1 MPKLEVAAD
10 SVYNVCNYIQYVHSW
25 RLHHRSLQ
33 ASIHNQ
39 HPWSLLHCIVMQLS
53 SVVLSLYHLPP
64 CMYLFLETLHCLQRM
79 VEGLSQLEH
88 LDLSESEVLYM
99 SVALGHSFITTPRMS
114 YVNVMCFSF
123 QQISDTSVR
132 QAAFHCPLL
141 VSVNL
146 SGCPQVS
153 SNMSLWDHL

>member
-1 MPKLEVAAD
+1 MYLHTVCTQLVTASPLIAGQHTQPTSMVFTVLHCNATFICCTITISLSPLYVRICFLKLCREWWM
-10 SVYNVCNYIQYVHSW
+10 VYHSW
-25 RLHHRSLQ
+25 STWTCQSLRYCTC
-33 ASIHNQ
+33 
-39 HPWSLLHCIVMQLS
+39 LLHLDT
-53 SVVLSLYHLPP
+53 LLP
-64 CMYLFLETLHCLQRM
+64 LLL
-79 VEGLSQLEH
+79 GL
-88 LDLSESEVLYM
+88 
-99 SVALGHSFITTPRMS
+99 AA

-153 SNMSLWDHL
+153 SNMSL